1 MFEVTDQSCP
11 GGLVSDTL
19 LINRSEGVA
28 TLTLN
33 RPESLNSLSLELKE
47 ALIAGLAEVKDD
59 PAVRAVVLTGAG
71 RAFCVGQDLREHA
84 AMLETGDPMP
94 MQTVHL
100 HYNPITLGVAG
111 MPKPVVAAVNGMA
124 AGAGAS
130 LSFAADFRIAG
141 EGTSFLLA
149 FAAVGLSADSGASWT
164 LPRLVGHARA
174 TAMMLLAEPVK
185 SAEALEMGLVNA
197 VVPDDRVLATAHE
210 LAARLAA
217 GPTLA
222 YAAIKESL
230 AFGESASLEETLVKE
245 DELQA
250 RCGATED
257 HRAATAAFLAKRP
270 VTFHGR

>member
-1 MFEVTDQSCP
+1 
-11 GGLVSDTL
+11 
-19 LINRSEGVA
+19 
-28 TLTLN
+28 
-33 RPESLNSLSLELKE
+33 
-47 ALIAGLAEVKDD
+47 
-59 PAVRAVVLTGAG
+59 
-71 RAFCVGQDLREHA
+71 
-84 AMLETGDPMP
+84 MP

-222 YAAIKESL
+222 YAAIKE
-230 AFGESASLEETLVKE
+230 